1 MVRKAPKGFKNKAKG
16 GKGKS
21 LSKKAISDISK
32 ATRFAESIG
41 SDKKFS
47 DLAKQYK
54 QYDVKYPDRPP
65 AFRASYGDEV
75 NKVGTPL
82 ASTYYKDPVTGE
94 ERFFT
99 ASPPTFK
106 QLMGDI
112 GRGLFSGYNTLS
124 YDPNAGGIPTTTG
137 GQIVRRQG
145 LFPLLANKA
154 MSGEFGLMGLAKGL
168 YDRFKSGTQQGI
180 ETVGGL
186 YDNLRK
192 TLGGGEQPVV
202 NYGGSSDITV
212 TEQPM
217 FPYNFETTLKP
228 KPDPLLPS
236 EMSQE
241 QFMESFPEL
250 YSSLYQPRNYEPIR
264 VSDMSMTG
272 VTAQEGDR
280 PVLPENVIPMMRVGE
295 PMNIDQYKTPV
306 LPPEVT
312 DPRMYQGQTLYAQ
325 NFGLPSLKQSYDF
338 LRNPQVETSLGNLR
352 FDNVLSGNPQLGY
365 GNTVMINGVPV
376 DLSATIGQGGVSGGL
391 SFAFKKGGSVDK
403 YAGLGYKLK

>member
-1 MVRKAPKGFKNKAKG
+1 MVSFRAAQGKAIAEAREKSQVSGPPKGFKDKPKG

-21 LSKKAISDISK
+21 LSKSAISEISD
-32 ATRFAESIG
+32 AARFAEKIG
-41 SDKKFS
+41 SDKTFS

-54 QYDVKYPDRPP
+54 QFNVKYDRP
-65 AFRASYGDEV
+65 ATFRETYGEEV

-99 ASPPTFK
+99 AQAPTFG

-124 YDPNAGGIPTTTG
+124 YDPNVGGVPTTTG
-137 GQIVRRQG
+137 GQIVRQQG

-186 YDNLRK
+186 YNNLRK
-192 TLGGGEQPVV
+192 TLGGGEPPVAS
-202 NYGGSSDITV
+202 YGGSSDIRV

-217 FPYNFETTLKP
+217 FPYNFETIMKP

-241 QFMESFPEL
+241 QFMESYPEL
-250 YSSLYQPRNYEPIR
+250 YSGNPLLKKQIYEPIR
-264 VSDMSMTG
+264 VSDMDMSG
-272 VTAQEGDR
+272 VVASNAGQNIIGNLQNLQNLAQQYNLNKIQFDPFNPNRIGYK
-280 PVLPENVIPMMRVGE
+280 
-295 PMNIDQYKTPV
+295 DQFMYNNTPV
-306 LPPEVT
+306 N
-312 DPRMYQGQTLYAQ
+312 YNIGIGNQGVEA
-325 NFGLPSLKQSYDF
+325 GL
-338 LRNPQVETSLGNLR
+338 N
-352 FDNVLSGNPQLGY
+352 
-365 GNTVMINGVPV
+365 
-376 DLSATIGQGGVSGGL
+376 
-391 SFAFKKGGSVDK
+391 FAFKKGGSVDK